1 MFKAK
6 SITSDIYYVGVN
18 DRQKLMFE
26 NQIPLPYGVSYNSYV
41 IVDEKVALIDTVEIP
56 FAEIYIDKLLNVL
69 QGRSVDYLVINHME
83 PDHSGSIRAIR
94 RLFPDVTIIGN
105 DRTFKMLTGY
115 YGIEDGL
122 LEIKDGDMLSLGKH
136 QLQFFLTPMIH
147 WPETMMTY
155 DATDKAIFTGD
166 AFGAFGALDGGVVDS
181 DLMVTKYL
189 SEFDRYFANI
199 AGKYGSPVQKALE
212 KLRKVEITYICPTH
226 GPVWR
231 EQIPKIIEMTN
242 RLSRNEGSRGVVI
255 VYASMYGNTEQM
267 AEAIAEGLSEA
278 GEKNIVIYDVSK
290 TDASFI
296 LTDIFR
302 YDRLVIGSPT
312 YNNGLFPE
320 MASFLLKIENR
331 DIKHRKFS
339 YFGSST
345 WSNASLKILATFAER
360 MKWQVIGTAVEEKQ
374 SLKETAYNA
383 CIALGKEL
391 AKA

>member
-6 SITSDIYYVGVN
+6 SITNDIYYVGVN

-26 NQIPLPYGVSYNSYV
+26 NQIPLPFGVSYNSYV
-41 IVDEKVALIDTVEIP
+41 IVDEKIALIDTVEIP
-56 FAEIYIDKLLNVL
+56 FAEIYIDKLLDVL
-69 QGRSVDYLVINHME
+69 QGRSVDYLIINHME
-83 PDHSGSIRAIR
+83 PDHSGSIRAIK
-94 RLFPDVTIIGN
+94 RLFPDVKIIGN
-105 DRTFKMLTGY
+105 ARTFKMLAGY

-122 LEIKDGDMLSLGKH
+122 MEVTDGSTISLGKH
-136 QLQFFLTPMIH
+136 ELKFFLTPMIH

-155 DATDKAIFTGD
+155 DASDKAIFTGD
-166 AFGAFGALDGGVVDS
+166 AFGAFGALDGGVVDA
-181 DLMVTKYL
+181 DLMVNKYL
-189 SEFDRYFANI
+189 DEFDRYFSNI

-212 KLRKVEITYICPTH
+212 KMHSVQIDYICPTH

-231 EQIPKIIEMTN
+231 EQIPKIIDMTN
-242 RLSRNEGSRGVVI
+242 RLSRYEGKRGVVI

-267 AEAIAEGLSEA
+267 AEAIAEGLSES
-278 GEKNIVIYDVSK
+278 GEKNIMIYDVAK

-302 YDRLVIGSPT
+302 YDRLVMGSPT

-345 WSNASLKILATFAER
+345 WSNATMRIFAAFAEK
-360 MKWQVIGTAVEEKQ
+360 MKWEVIGTAVEEQQ
-374 SLKETAYNA
+374 SLKENAYKA

>member
-6 SITSDIYYVGVN
+6 SITNDIYYVGVN

-26 NQIPLPYGVSYNSYV
+26 NQIPLPFGVSYNSYV

-94 RLFPDVTIIGN
+94 RLFPDIKIIGN
-105 DRTFKMLTGY
+105 NRTFKMLSGY

-122 LEIKDGDMLSLGKH
+122 LEVTDNDKLSLGKH

-155 DATDKAIFTGD
+155 DATDKVIFTGD
-166 AFGAFGALDGGVVDS
+166 AFGAFGALDGGVVDT
-181 DLMVTKYL
+181 DLMITKYL
-189 SEFDRYFANI
+189 EEFDRYFANI

-212 KLRKVEITYICPTH
+212 KMHTVEIKSICPTH

-231 EQIPKIIEMTN
+231 DQIPKIMEITN

-278 GEKNIVIYDVSK
+278 GEKNIVIYDVAK

-296 LTDIFR
+296 LTDIYRF
-302 YDRLVIGSPT
+302 DRLVIGSPT

-331 DIKHRKFS
+331 DIKQRKFS

-345 WSNASLKILATFAER
+345 WSNASMKILATFAER
-360 MKWQVIGTAVEEKQ
+360 MKWEVIGTAVEEKQ
-374 SLKETAYNA
+374 SLKEIAYDA

-391 AKA
+391 ANA

>member
-6 SITSDIYYVGVN
+6 TITKDIYYIGVN
-18 DRQKLMFE
+18 DRQKINFE

-41 IVDEKVALIDTVEIP
+41 IMDEKIALIDTVEIP
-56 FAEIYIDKLLNVL
+56 FAEIFIDKLLQVL

-94 RLFPDVTIIGN
+94 RLFPEVKIIGN
-105 DRTFKMLTGY
+105 NRTFKMLAGY

-122 LEIKDGDMLSLGKH
+122 LEVTDGTTLSLGKH

-155 DATDKAIFTGD
+155 DATAKAIFTGD
-166 AFGAFGALDGGVVDS
+166 AFGAFGALDGGVIDS
-181 DLMVTKYL
+181 DLMINKYMD
-189 SEFDRYFANI
+189 EFDRYFSNI

-212 KLRKVEITYICPTH
+212 KMSTIEVTFICPTH
-226 GPVWR
+226 GPVWKDH
-231 EQIPKIIEMTN
+231 IASIIEKTN
-242 RLSRNEGSRGVVI
+242 RLSRYEGEKGVVI

-278 GEKNIVIYDVSK
+278 GEKKIMIYDVAK

-302 YDRLVIGSPT
+302 YDRLVLGSPT

-331 DIKHRKFS
+331 DIKHRKFA

-345 WSNASLKILATFAER
+345 WSNATTRIFSAFAEK
-360 MKWQVIGTAVEEKQ
+360 MKWEVIGTPVEEQQ
-374 SLKETAYNA
+374 SLKQNAYEA

-391 AKA
+391 ASV

>member
-6 SITSDIYYVGVN
+6 SITNDIYYVGVN

-26 NQIPLPYGVSYNSYV
+26 NQIPLPFGVSYNSYV
-41 IVDEKVALIDTVEIP
+41 IVDEKIALIDTVEIP
-56 FAEIYIDKLLNVL
+56 FAEIYIDKLLDVL
-69 QGRSVDYLVINHME
+69 RGRSVDYLIINHME
-83 PDHSGSIRAIR
+83 PDHSGSIRAIK
-94 RLFPDVTIIGN
+94 RLFPDVKIIGN
-105 DRTFKMLTGY
+105 ARTFKMLAGY

-122 LEIKDGDMLSLGKH
+122 MEVTDGSTISLGKH
-136 QLQFFLTPMIH
+136 ELKFFLTPMIH

-155 DATDKAIFTGD
+155 DASDKAIFTGD
-166 AFGAFGALDGGVVDS
+166 AFGAFGALDGGVVDA
-181 DLMVTKYL
+181 DLMVNKYL
-189 SEFDRYFANI
+189 DEFDRYFSNI

-212 KLRKVEITYICPTH
+212 KMHSVQIDYICPTH

-231 EQIPKIIEMTN
+231 EQIPKIIDMTN
-242 RLSRNEGSRGVVI
+242 SLSRYEGKRGVVI

-267 AEAIAEGLSEA
+267 AEAIAEGLSES
-278 GEKNIVIYDVSK
+278 GEKNIMIYDVAK

-302 YDRLVIGSPT
+302 YDRLVMGSPT

-345 WSNASLKILATFAER
+345 WSNATMRIFAAFAEK
-360 MKWQVIGTAVEEKQ
+360 MKWEVIGTAVEEQQ
-374 SLKETAYNA
+374 SLKENAYKA